1 MIFTS
6 QHLVPKLQSILSSFP
21 NQIEFVVYF
30 EHPLKKNSVFEERE
44 SANSIPSIL
53 PLSKI
58 ETSGQMLSGLKQ
70 GKQSS
75 PKLLTK
81 LNPVKTSSIMQL
93 HLLNHLTAQNF
104 ALFTRYCGKRR

>member
-1 MIFTS
+1 M
-6 QHLVPKLQSILSSFP
+6 VPKLQSILSSFP
-21 NQIEFVVYF
+21 NQIKFVVYF
-30 EHPLKKNSVFEERE
+30 DHPLKKNSVFEEDE

-75 PKLLTK
+75 PKLLTS
-81 LNPVKTSSIMQL
+81 LNPVKIYNAITSFKPFDCTKFCIVYQILRQKAMMSL
-93 HLLNHLTAQNF
+93 
-104 ALFTRYCGKRR
+104 

>member
-30 EHPLKKNSVFEERE
+30 EHPLKKNSVFEEHE

-58 ETSGQMLSGLKQ
+58 ETSGQMLSGLLQ
-70 GKQSS
+70 GKQLS
-75 PKLLTK
+75 
-81 LNPVKTSSIMQL
+81 
-93 HLLNHLTAQNF
+93 QN
-104 ALFTRYCGKRR
+104 L